1 MYYIYNFLGNKTETR
16 LMLFLFIVTL
26 IALLISF
33 VEDKPLVFFC
43 LYTLLC
49 VIITGYYIQSVY
61 GNSNYNISRDENFL
75 IITNRENIT
84 RYDYTDVASS
94 DIELDLYNDS
104 YNVKVYKNDNTVVEF
119 SYPRVL
125 KSDLKRA
132 LTNPKT
138 VLSYNTVSNI
148 DYVASFRFSLLVSV
162 LTFMLLLLAG
172 LFHSLNSKVEKAFRG
187 VLSGKVSF

>member
-33 VEDKPLVFFC
+33 VENRPLVFFF

-49 VIITGYYIQSVY
+49 VIITGYYIQSIY
-61 GNSNYNISRDENFL
+61 GNSNYNISRDDNFL
-75 IITNRENIT
+75 IVTNKGNIT
-84 RYDYTDVASS
+84 KYDYTDVVSS
-94 DIELDLYNDS
+94 DMELDLYEDS
-104 YNVKVYKNDNTVVEF
+104 YKVTVYKNDNTVVEF

-132 LTNPKT
+132 LTKPKT

-172 LFHSLNSKVEKAFRG
+172 LFHSLNYKVEKAFRR
-187 VLSGKVSF
+187 VLGGKVSI

>member
-75 IITNRENIT
+75 IITNRGNIT

-104 YNVKVYKNDNTVVEF
+104 YNVKVYK
-119 SYPRVL
+119 
-125 KSDLKRA
+125 KRA

-172 LFHSLNSKVEKAFRG
+172 LFHSLNSKVEKAFRR